1 MKATKDEAAPEA
13 APEQRHSAAPI
24 DPRLVRRAQAT
35 KTYMISGVVVGS
47 LTAVLVLTQA
57 KLLSNS
63 IASVFSTHTLNG
75 LGLTLGLLAAVLVG
89 RGVLA
94 WASSWLAQRT
104 SAAVKSQLRNDI
116 LSARLAAPAHQTSS
130 SSTLVTLVTQG
141 LDALDGYFSKYLP
154 QLLLAV
160 TVPVIIG
167 AAILF
172 SDWRSA
178 LIIAATIPFIPVLMA
193 LVGWTTEKQVS
204 RRWAYQA
211 RLASHFADLVSGLP
225 TLQVFGRAK
234 AQAEGL
240 KRTED
245 ANRRETMAILR
256 ISFLSAFVLELF
268 STLAVAVIAL
278 IIGTRL
284 VYGHMDFSTALFVL
298 ILAPEVY
305 LPIRQV
311 GVHYHDSA
319 DGLAAAE
326 AAFAEIDRA
335 GTPSEDPADATPSG
349 AANARLLPEDT
360 SIIARGLT
368 YTYPGAEA
376 PIGPFDL
383 TVRPGEIVALS
394 GRSGGGKTTLLN
406 CVLGFLTPDPSGS
419 LPPVVPPKPGSPDMT
434 ATSSATGTVLVA
446 DMGSATRTVPVA
458 DPSLVAATGTVPV
471 AEPSVVPAS
480 SPVILPQ
487 AGSPD
492 ALEADCEPVLLL
504 GGQDARRIDW
514 DVWRRGIAYVPQVP
528 GMIDGTIADNVRL
541 GCPEATDDQVRQ
553 VLTAA
558 GAGNLDPDRNVGEEG
573 EGLSVGERRRV
584 GIARALARIDIAG
597 ARLLILDEPTAGLDT
612 DTEATVLSSLKESG
626 ATALVVSHREAVW
639 ASATRVVEIG
649 PASLHEQGSAHV
661 LASTGSPESSPF
673 GQSSAHDGGDPAFG
687 RMTEGSGGM
696 TGGSGGTA
704 GGSGGAAGG
713 SGTPESSPFGQS
725 FAHDSGD
732 PAFGGM
738 TEGSGRM
745 TEGPGGTAG
754 GSGRM
759 TKEAFAE
766 SSSRGGEIVRL
777 SVPDSVPAPGG
788 GGIPP
793 RQGTTAPENNLSS
806 TTEEP
811 ESTSTNHKGSP
822 LLRLVFSL
830 LDSVKGSKMRLFW
843 AIIFAAFASAAAVCL
858 MGVSAWLISKAAQH
872 PPFLELSVAAVGVRF
887 FGISR
892 GVFRYIERLVGHD
905 VALSMQSALRLKTY
919 QALARTTLLGRR
931 QGDLLVRV
939 VSDVGAIE
947 DIVVRIVQPFLA
959 ASLVVA
965 GVCVMLARFS
975 VAAALVILAS
985 AILGGLIVP
994 WLTGRVS
1001 LRADEAAVPLRGELG
1016 VVVHNLARNAVDLT
1030 AYGAQSRALARMGE
1044 IDLALRRTEERSAW
1058 AQGIGAGLQTIAAGI
1073 GFIGGLWIGSVA
1085 VANGTM
1091 GDRLLAV
1098 LVLTPLALH
1107 EVFSSFSQAA
1117 QTWTRAKV
1125 ALARVT
1131 AILDAPPV
1139 GHGDVEARDPDE
1151 TPSLHCEDLVIG
1163 WPGHPPVASGLDLDL
1178 APGQAVGVMGPSGIG
1193 KTTLA
1198 ATIMGLIPPV
1208 GGELATT
1215 GRIGYLAQD
1224 AHIFTTT
1231 IAENVRI
1238 GNKDAT
1244 DLEVREALA
1253 EAGLDVDPDREVG
1266 EMGVGLSGGEARRL
1280 ALARLFVGDYRLL
1293 ILDEPTE
1300 HLDRETADALM
1311 DDIFDGVARRPVLVV
1326 SHDESVAARCDRVL
1340 VMG

>member
-1 MKATKDEAAPEA
+1 MVGTKDRAVTEKTSDEGANSATKE
-13 APEQRHSAAPI
+13 RHSAAPI

-35 KTYMISGVVVGS
+35 RTYMISGVVVGC
-47 LTAVLVLTQA
+47 LTAVLVLAQA
-57 KLLSNS
+57 KLLSSS
-63 IASVFSTHTLNG
+63 IASVFFTHSLSG
-75 LGLTLGLLAAVLVG
+75 LGITIALLVAVLAG

-104 SAAVKSQLRNDI
+104 SAAVKSQLRRDI
-116 LSARLAAPAHQTSS
+116 LAARLAAPAHQTSS
-130 SSTLVTLVTQG
+130 SSSLVTLVTQG

-178 LIIAATIPFIPVLMA
+178 LIIAATIPFIPILMA

-204 RRWAYQA
+204 RRWAYQS
-211 RLASHFADLVSGLP
+211 RLASHFADLVAGLP

-240 KRTED
+240 RRTEN

-268 STLAVAVIAL
+268 STLAVAVVAVV
-278 IIGTRL
+278 IGTRL
-284 VYGHMDFSTALFVL
+284 VFEGMDFSVALFVL

-335 GTPSEDPADATPSG
+335 GVPEGTSGGDGTSASDGQAGQGRTSRSRGKSSGGSVISDNTSTPGGTVSG
-349 AANARLLPEDT
+349 QAVARLLPSDT
-360 SIIARGLT
+360 SIVARNLT
-368 YTYPGAEA
+368 YTYPGTQT

-383 TVRPGEIVALS
+383 TVNPGEIVALA

-406 CVLGFLTPDPSGS
+406 CVLGFLTPDPVET
-419 LPPVVPPKPGSPDMT
+419 PP
-434 ATSSATGTVLVA
+434 
-446 DMGSATRTVPVA
+446 
-458 DPSLVAATGTVPV
+458 
-471 AEPSVVPAS
+471 
-480 SPVILPQ
+480 
-487 AGSPD
+487 
-492 ALEADCEPVLLL
+492 LLL
-504 GGQDARRIDW
+504 GGQDSRLLDW
-514 DVWRRGIAYVPQVP
+514 DVWRAGIAYVPQVP

-541 GCPEATDDQVRQ
+541 GCPDATDAQVRH
-553 VLTAA
+553 VLDAA
-558 GAGNLDPDRNVGEEG
+558 GASSLDLDRNVGEEG

-584 GIARALARIDIAG
+584 GIARALARIQIGG

-612 DTEATVLSSLKESG
+612 DTEATVLLSLKESG

-639 ASATRVVEIG
+639 LASTRVVEISTPAPVPSG
-649 PASLHEQGSAHV
+649 PTPILTSSGSTHILTSSGSTPVSPAPVPGSTPVPTSMGVV
-661 LASTGSPESSPF
+661 LPHDEAESRPLSREASTSAPTGVITRHDDRKSCLLATEEADQATDASGHGLGLDESAMNVDSLPVPTSV
-673 GQSSAHDGGDPAFG
+673 GVVLPHD
-687 RMTEGSGGM
+687 E
-696 TGGSGGTA
+696 
-704 GGSGGAAGG
+704 
-713 SGTPESSPFGQS
+713 
-725 FAHDSGD
+725 
-732 PAFGGM
+732 
-738 TEGSGRM
+738 
-745 TEGPGGTAG
+745 
-754 GSGRM
+754 
-759 TKEAFAE
+759 AE
-766 SSSRGGEIVRL
+766 SRPLSREA
-777 SVPDSVPAPGG
+777 STPAPTGV
-788 GGIPP
+788 ITRHDDRKSRPLVTDEAQEVP
-793 RQGTTAPENNLSS
+793 RQGDDTPNDSPGPSWHTR
-806 TTEEP
+806 
-811 ESTSTNHKGSP
+811 SP
-822 LLRLVFSL
+822 LMRLVFSL
-830 LDSVKGSKMRLFW
+830 LDSVKGAKTRLVL
-843 AIIFAAFASAAAVCL
+843 AILLAAFASAAAVAL
-858 MGVSAWLISKAAQH
+858 MGVSAWLISKAAQR
-872 PPFLELSVAAVGVRF
+872 PSWAELNVAAVGVRF

-892 GVFRYIERLVGHD
+892 GVFRYIERLIGHD

-919 QALARTTLLGRR
+919 QALARTTLLGRK

-939 VSDVGAIE
+939 VADVGAIE
-947 DIVVRIVQPFLA
+947 DIVVRIVQPFAA
-959 ASLVVA
+959 ASLVVL
-965 GVCVMLARFS
+965 GVCAILGRFS
-975 VAAALVILAS
+975 VAASLLILAS
-985 AILGGLIVP
+985 AIIGGLIVP

-1001 LRADEAAVPLRGELG
+1001 LRADEEAVPLRGELG
-1016 VVVHNLARNAVDLT
+1016 VIVHNLSRNAVDLT
-1030 AYGAQSRALARMGE
+1030 AYGAQERALARMAE
-1044 IDLALRRTEERSAW
+1044 VDMALRKAEQRAAW

-1107 EVFSSFSQAA
+1107 EVFSTFAQAA
-1117 QTWTRAKV
+1117 QTWTRARV
-1125 ALARVT
+1125 ALGRVN
-1131 AILDAPPV
+1131 AILEAPPV
-1139 GHGDVEARDPDE
+1139 GHGDVEARPSDE
-1151 TPSLHCEDLVIG
+1151 VPTLHCENLTIG
-1163 WPGHPPVASGLDLDL
+1163 WPDHPPVATGLDLDL
-1178 APGQAVGVMGPSGIG
+1178 APGQAVGVMGPSGVG

-1208 GGELATT
+1208 SGELETT

-1244 DLEVREALA
+1244 DDEVRQALA
-1253 EAGLDVDPDREVG
+1253 EAGLDMDLDRETG

-1311 DDIFDGVARRPVLVV
+1311 DEVFDGVARRPVVV
-1326 SHDESVAARCDRVL
+1326 ISHDESVATRCDRVL
-1340 VMG
+1340 LMD